1 MSITLYGLD
10 KCGTC
15 DKARSWLTRHEIA
28 HQFIDYRANPV
39 PATTLKAWAGQLGGW
54 EKLVNRTSMTWRNL
68 PDGRKTP
75 GSDPEWTLLIKEYPA
90 LVRRPVAL
98 DAAGVVGVGFTD
110 KQYGLRF
117 GIAGKK

>member
-1 MSITLYGLD
+1 MSITLYGLE

-15 DKARSWLTRHEIA
+15 DKAQSWLARHGVA
-28 HQFIDYRANPV
+28 YRFVDYKANPIP
-39 PATTLKAWAGQLGGW
+39 PATLKAWATQLGGW

-68 PDGRKTP
+68 PDARKTP

-98 DAAGVVGVGFTD
+98 DADGVVGVGFTD

-117 GIAGKK
+117 GGAKK

>member
-1 MSITLYGLD
+1 MLTLYGLD

-15 DKARSWLTRHEIA
+15 DKARSWLTRFGIEHR
-28 HQFIDYRANPV
+28 FVDYRADPV
-39 PATTLKAWAGQLGGW
+39 PAATLKGWAQQLGGW

-68 PDGRKTP
+68 PESRRSP

-98 DAAGVVGVGFTD
+98 DDAGVVGVGFTD
-110 KQYGLRF
+110 KQYALRF
-117 GIAGKK
+117 GKGR